1 VGHGENHKKN
11 TRPGR
16 GQTIK
21 REIPDKR
28 TFNVKIMKTI
38 MQTVLLIAALSLT
51 SSALH
56 AADTAQADKIFKHLI
71 AAQTAKDYD
80 AFVADANDNLKA
92 ALTKTQFDAASN
104 VMNQRTQGGYD
115 LTFLG
120 ELNQRGYQVF
130 LYRLRFK
137 DGGDDMLGTMSL
149 KDDKVGGIY
158 FK

>member
-1 VGHGENHKKN
+1 M
-11 TRPGR
+11 
-16 GQTIK
+16 K
-21 REIPDKR
+21 RSI
-28 TFNVKIMKTI
+28 I
-38 MQTVLLIAALSLT
+38 QAVLVVAIFSLFSFT
-51 SSALH
+51 LR
-56 AADTAQADKIFKHLI
+56 AADNAQAEKIFKKLL

-80 AFVADANDNLKA
+80 AFVTDADDRLKA

-104 VMNQRTQGGYD
+104 VMNQRTSGGYD
-115 LTFLG
+115 PTFLG

-137 DGGDDMLGTMSL
+137 DGGDDILGTMSL